1 MYLNK
6 LTFVAV
12 IVVVCSISC
21 TAQQPVHQVNTA
33 SFADGIAKG
42 QVQLLDVRTSAEY
55 QSGHLTDALQ
65 ANWNNATEFE
75 YRIKGLDI
83 SKPVYVYCLGGG
95 RSAEAAALLAGRGF
109 TVYNLEGGIQ
119 AWKKANQPV
128 EGVKLETPIPLE
140 QFKQLI
146 STDKT
151 VLVDVGAVWC
161 PPCKKMAPLLD
172 SLVGELGEKLQ
183 LIKVDGAAQPALS
196 QSLGV
201 EAFPTFIIYK
211 NGKEVWRRQG
221 ILSRAEL
228 LEQL

>member
-1 MYLNK
+1 MM
-6 LTFVAV
+6 
-12 IVVVCSISC
+12 VVVLLSISC
-21 TAQQPVHQVNTA
+21 QAQQPVQQLNAA
-33 SFADGIAKG
+33 SFAEGIAKG
-42 QVQLLDVRTSAEY
+42 QVQVLDVRTSGEY
-55 QSGHLTDALQ
+55 QSGHLANALQ

-75 YRIKGLDI
+75 YRIKGLDQ

-128 EGVKLETPIPLE
+128 EGVQLETPIPLE
-140 QFKQLI
+140 QFKKLI
-146 STDKT
+146 SADKT

-172 SLVGELGEKLQ
+172 SLVTELGGRLE
-183 LIKVDGAAQPALS
+183 LIKIDGAAQPALS

-221 ILSRAEL
+221 ILTRAEL